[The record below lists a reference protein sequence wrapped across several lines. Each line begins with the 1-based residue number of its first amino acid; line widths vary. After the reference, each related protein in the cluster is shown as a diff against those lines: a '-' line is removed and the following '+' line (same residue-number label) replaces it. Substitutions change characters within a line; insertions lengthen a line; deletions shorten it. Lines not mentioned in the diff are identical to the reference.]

1 MQRPARR
8 QLQSKESNAPDIKA
22 PRSDIH
28 SASCAGL
35 TLARAK
41 DVRGSQP
48 GILEKIPPVEQAARA
63 TLVAHKF
70 VMRPVR
76 SGGVQKHPDSHLH
89 ALKVELSVSGI
100 KNRVYRDARRA
111 YRCNATAG
119 GALLS
124 TTLVLAIFSCFTS
137 AHSIAAFFTDSR
149 TQPCETAC
157 PRLRC

>member
-100 KNRVYRDARRA
+100 KNRVYRDAKLILLISQI
-111 YRCNATAG
+111 ATIATNP
-119 GALLS
+119 ALAKAADTAAALNKI
-124 TTLVLAIFSCFTS
+124 TPS
-137 AHSIAAFFTDSR
+137 A
-149 TQPCETAC
+149 
-157 PRLRC
+157 